1 MSPRQ
6 VPLEIIITSEQPLPP
21 EAYTELVKIFQEATG
36 ENPPTL
42 TIDVPTKWGAE
53 LGEPL
58 KATGAE
64 VREVTPMGVHFDPE
78 QVRIFLEWYPIV
90 AHAMVAATE
99 AGTKLAPR
107 VKPMTDALAKKL
119 KQWWEKHF
127 GQGKSGS
134 AKITSDDMVDPK
146 DLAKSEKDIA
156 DWLTNLTA
164 DDDD

>member
-42 TIDVPTKWGAE
+42 TIDVPTKWAAE
-53 LGEPL
+53 LAEPL

-64 VREVTPMGVHFDPE
+64 VCEVTPMGVHIDSE
-78 QVRIFLEWYPIV
+78 QVRMILEGVKIVLEIFVVAKKIREIV
-90 AHAMVAATE
+90 A
-99 AGTKLAPR
+99 PQ
-107 VKPMTDALAKKL
+107 L

-127 GQGKSGS
+127 GQGQSGG